1 LGLVLIWSWQAN
13 ICGMLSPIPTF
24 STKGV
29 TAYFDVIN
37 SKLAI
42 NENMR
47 KDLMFLELAIP
58 KDDIVQR
65 ILSFF

>member
-1 LGLVLIWSWQAN
+1 
-13 ICGMLSPIPTF
+13 MLSRIPTF
-24 STKGV
+24 STEGV

-47 KDLMFLELAIP
+47 KDPMFLELAIP